1 VSYHRG
7 IAAIILAF
15 MLGVLLIIITVAIA
29 FGVQVSEMTRAA
41 AVGAVGILVGALATY
56 LAKK

>member
-1 VSYHRG
+1 MSYHRG

-15 MLGVLLIIITVAIA
+15 MLGALLIIIAVAVA
-29 FGVQVSEMTRAA
+29 FGVQVSEMTRTA
-41 AVGAVGILVGALATY
+41 AVAAIGVLVGALATY